1 MGEII
6 INIVSYLLIGLGIW
20 DSFKMF
26 RKDSGLIKRVYFNDL
41 RDWLWAFLMM
51 LGVVTVII
59 LLSLIHLPQF
69 LRFSWISLI
78 SSEVKS
84 QNLITSP
91 ALSGSIPIVC
101 IFWVVFTL
109 CLPYL
114 AKIEEIGFR
123 GDVTDIK
130 SRIIKSIAFG
140 LVHMIMG
147 IQLYIAIILIF
158 VGYLFSCKYMVGF
171 RRGGNEVGLAAST
184 SLHAKYNFI
193 IITFGCLVALLSLLY
208 K

>member
-26 RKDSGLIKRVYFNDL
+26 KKDSGLIKRVYFNDL
-41 RDWLWAFLMM
+41 KDWLWAFLMM

-59 LLSLIHLPQF
+59 LLSLIDLPQF
-69 LRFSWISLI
+69 LKFSWISLI

-91 ALSGSIPIVC
+91 ALSGSIWIVC

-123 GDVTDIK
+123 GDATSHK

-193 IITFGCLVALLSLLY
+193 IITFGCLVGLLTLLY

>member
-41 RDWLWAFLMM
+41 KDWLWAFLMM
-51 LGVVTVII
+51 LGVFITIVI
-59 LLSLIHLPQF
+59 LSLIDLPQF
-69 LRFSWISLI
+69 LKFSWISLI
-78 SSEVKS
+78 SSGAKG

-91 ALSGSIPIVC
+91 ILSGSIPIVC
-101 IFWVVFTL
+101 IFWIVFTL

-123 GDVTDIK
+123 GGATSLK

-147 IQLYIAIILIF
+147 IPLYVAIILIF

-193 IITFGCLVALLSLLY
+193 IITFGCLVGLLTLLY

>member
-26 RKDSGLIKRVYFNDL
+26 KKDSGLIKRVYFNDL
-41 RDWLWAFLMM
+41 RDWLWAFLMV
-51 LGVVTVII
+51 LVVVTVII
-59 LLSLIHLPQF
+59 LLSLIDLPQF

-91 ALSGSIPIVC
+91 ALSGSIWIVC

-193 IITFGCLVALLSLLY
+193 IITFGCLVGLLTLLY

>member
-26 RKDSGLIKRVYFNDL
+26 KKDSGLIRRVYFNDL
-41 RDWLWAFLMM
+41 RDWLWAFLMV
-51 LGVVTVII
+51 LGVFITIV

-69 LRFSWISLI
+69 LKFSWISLI
-78 SSEVKS
+78 SSGAKS
-84 QNLITSP
+84 QNLVTSP
-91 ALSGSIPIVC
+91 ISSGSIWIIS
-101 IFWVVFTL
+101 IFWVVFSL

-123 GDVTDIK
+123 GGATGIK
-130 SRIIKSIAFG
+130 SRIIKSILFG
-140 LVHMIMG
+140 LVHMVMG

-158 VGYLFSCKYMVGF
+158 VGYLFSCKYMIGF
-171 RRGGNEVGLAAST
+171 RKGGNEVGLAAST

-193 IITFGCLVALLSLLY
+193 IITFGCLVGLLVLLNS
-208 K
+208 

>member
-26 RKDSGLIKRVYFNDL
+26 KKDSGLIKRVYFNDL
-41 RDWLWAFLMM
+41 KDWLWAFLMM

-59 LLSLIHLPQF
+59 LLSLIDLPQF

-123 GDVTDIK
+123 GDVTSHK

-193 IITFGCLVALLSLLY
+193 IITFGCLVGLLSLLY

>member
-41 RDWLWAFLMM
+41 KDWLWAFLMM
-51 LGVVTVII
+51 LGVFTVVV
-59 LLSLIHLPQF
+59 LLSLINLPQF

-123 GDVTDIK
+123 GDATDIK
-130 SRIIKSIAFG
+130 SRIIKSILFG

-158 VGYLFSCKYMVGF
+158 VGYLFSCKYMIGF
-171 RRGGNEVGLAAST
+171 RKGGNEVGLAAST

>member
-26 RKDSGLIKRVYFNDL
+26 KMDSGLIKRVYFNDL

>member
-26 RKDSGLIKRVYFNDL
+26 KKDSGLIKRVYFNDL

>member
-51 LGVVTVII
+51 LGVFITIV
-59 LLSLIHLPQF
+59 LLSLIDLPQF

-78 SSEVKS
+78 SSGAKG

-123 GDVTDIK
+123 DGATGLR
-130 SRIIKSIAFG
+130 SRIIKSILFG

-193 IITFGCLVALLSLLY
+193 IITFGCLVGLLTLLY

>member
-26 RKDSGLIKRVYFNDL
+26 KGDSGLIKRVYFNDL
-41 RDWLWAFLMM
+41 KDWLWAFLMM
-51 LGVVTVII
+51 LGVFTVVV

-91 ALSGSIPIVC
+91 GLSGSIPIVC

>member
-51 LGVVTVII
+51 LGVFITIV
-59 LLSLIHLPQF
+59 LLSLIDLPQF

-78 SSEVKS
+78 SSGAKG

-130 SRIIKSIAFG
+130 SRIIKSILFG

-193 IITFGCLVALLSLLY
+193 IITFGCLVGLLTLLY

>member
-6 INIVSYLLIGLGIW
+6 INIISYLLIGLGIW

-26 RKDSGLIKRVYFNDL
+26 KKDSGLIKRVYFNDL
-41 RDWLWAFLMM
+41 KDWLWAFLMM
-51 LGVVTVII
+51 LGVFTVVV
-59 LLSLIHLPQF
+59 LLSLINLPQF

-123 GDVTDIK
+123 GGATSLR
-130 SRIIKSIAFG
+130 SRIIKSIVFG

-158 VGYLFSCKYMVGF
+158 VGYLFSCKYMIGF
-171 RRGGNEVGLAAST
+171 RKGGNEVGLAAST

-193 IITFGCLVALLSLLY
+193 IITFGCLVGLLVLLNG
-208 K
+208 